1 MTLPTHDASEKNVFG
16 LFGCVLQKTVVMERL
31 PLLTD
36 GVVGLS
42 SCEGSLVDQLWT
54 SNAISQKVLGVCFA
68 KEIRR
73 RPSRLRPAGR
83 VGFLSM
89 GMDFEEQFD
98 GSNMVWSKLNENSC
112 LLSAK
117 LHSIVIGN
125 KRIAIKSGDGT
136 MDGGTTVAFDTG
148 CEMSYFGKDVFD
160 KILEAVSVSS
170 KATYPFATETHCA
183 RRINML

>member
-1 MTLPTHDASEKNVFG
+1 MQF
-16 LFGCVLQKTVVMERL
+16 FRGCR
-31 PLLTD
+31 
-36 GVVGLS
+36 
-42 SCEGSLVDQLWT
+42 
-54 SNAISQKVLGVCFA
+54 
-68 KEIRR
+68 
-73 RPSRLRPAGR
+73 
-83 VGFLSM
+83 
-89 GMDFEEQFD
+89 
-98 GSNMVWSKLNENSC
+98 NSC